1 MSYTNNW
8 VHGIRQTL
16 TEGHSKAELEKLSN
30 EKLKDLHKE
39 YSGKDDDESKK
50 EADMIKDIL
59 ATRGDAGENKEEE
72 VKEAVRI
79 GDPNYAARVF
89 AGAEARLTGHEKA
102 RLALRKAEEA
112 EEAKKQK
119 KETEET
125 PSKTVSESK
134 IKDTVKKLVKKG
146 KKVAT
151 KVGKTL
157 IHDRE
162 SNYLS
167 RDIKY

>member
-59 ATRGDAGENKEEE
+59 ATRDDASEDKEE

-146 KKVAT
+146 KNVAT

-157 IHDRE
+157 IDDRK

>member
-8 VHGIRQTL
+8 VHGIRQSL

-79 GDPNYAARVF
+79 GDPDYADRVF
-89 AGAEARLTGHEKA
+89 AGAAARLTGQERA
-102 RLALRKAEEA
+102 RWALNQRKA

-119 KETEET
+119 KKTEET
-125 PSKTVSESK
+125 PSKTVSEGK
-134 IKDTVKKLVKKG
+134 IKNIVKKLVKKG
-146 KKVAT
+146 KNVAT
-151 KVGKTL
+151 KVGETL
-157 IHDRE
+157 IADRD
-162 SNYLS
+162 SAYLS
-167 RDIKY
+167 RDIKP

>member
-59 ATRGDAGENKEEE
+59 DSRGEDGEEKEE
-72 VKEAVRI
+72 KT
-79 GDPNYAARVF
+79 N
-89 AGAEARLTGHEKA
+89 
-102 RLALRKAEEA
+102 
-112 EEAKKQK
+112 
-119 KETEET
+119 TE
-125 PSKTVSESK
+125 TVSEGK
-134 IKDTVKKLVKKG
+134 IKDSVKKVKKMI
-146 KKVAT
+146 KKT
-151 KVGKTL
+151 TTRVGKAL
-157 IHDRE
+157 IADRD
-162 SNYLS
+162 SAYLS
-167 RDIKY
+167 RDIKP